1 MNSIRAFIV
10 DDEPPARTR
19 VRELLA
25 LESDIKIAGEFAS
38 GSKAIQAIN
47 ADPPDLLFL
56 DVQMPEIDGFG
67 VLAALSD
74 DKIPVTIFVTAYDKY
89 ALKAFDAHAFDYL
102 LKPFSDE
109 RFAVAL
115 DRARLVLNT
124 EDHASVRKAI
134 SSLLADRKSLDR
146 LAIKT
151 VDRTYLLKVEEIA
164 WIEAAG
170 AYVRLHTKGGTHLLR
185 TAIGSLGD
193 RLDGDQFIRIHRS
206 TIVNIDRIAE
216 LQPYFHGEFVVVL
229 EDGTELKL
237 SRTYRPRLQDRLNQ
251 TI

>member
-1 MNSIRAFIV
+1 MNPIRTFII

-19 VRELLA
+19 VRELLEQ
-25 LESDIKIAGEFAS
+25 ESDILIAGEFAR
-38 GSKAIQAIN
+38 GSEALKEIN
-47 ADPPDLLFL
+47 SDPPDLMFL

-74 DKIPVTIFVTAYDKY
+74 DNIAVTVFVTAYDQY

-109 RFAVAL
+109 RFEVAL
-115 DRARLVLNT
+115 NRARFVLNT
-124 EDHASVRKAI
+124 KGETTKRREI
-134 SSLLADRKSLDR
+134 LSLLADQKPLDR
-146 LAIKT
+146 LVIKNA
-151 VDRTYLLKVEEIA
+151 DRTILVKVEDVS

-170 AYVRLHTKGGTHLLR
+170 AYVKLHTRYDTHVMR
-185 TAIGSLGD
+185 TQISSLED
-193 RLDGDQFIRIHRS
+193 QIDGDQFIRIHRS

-216 LQPYFHGEFVVVL
+216 LQPYFHGEFVVIL
-229 EDGTELKL
+229 DDGTELKL
-237 SRTYRPRLQDRLNQ
+237 SRTYRSRLQDRLSQ